1 MTRRT
6 IWLSYCGLLLII
18 AAPYLILGH
27 DAHILVHDNLNQLN
41 MLGIFN
47 GRFAAPLLPGSS
59 VPDFTLQGTP
69 DFFHLAH
76 FKLDKPLFVLG
87 YFPGFVLNELL
98 YRLLALVGCSALLK
112 RLSGSKMTLSI
123 LLASLAFAALPYWP
137 QGNGSIAALPLFVL
151 ACIDLARKS
160 HFARSVAFIALYALY
175 SNFFFI
181 GVYLVP
187 LMLFYALWRALHR
200 QSFVPLLAGCLLFC
214 VLSALSHFPVFYNH
228 LVAHVPTNRSLQ
240 QFAGVNLWQCAK
252 AAVMTLLTSHALA
265 PSLHRFII
273 LPSSIVISIW
283 AWRARF
289 QRRLLAGIWITLFSI
304 AAGSALFFWMPLQ
317 QLWQQLGLGF
327 NFSRIYV
334 FLPLL
339 WYLLFALCARWLYAR
354 PRPGWRVVAVV
365 ILASQ
370 LLLNLGTT
378 TNRAVSGQPSFGQ
391 FVAREQFDEM
401 KQAMG
406 AAHHN
411 DVVGC
416 IGFYPAMA
424 NYNGLRTIG
433 SFSAYYPASY
443 KTLFRNFIAAEL
455 AANEE
460 LKTYFDSRG
469 SALYLFDDDIGYR
482 YKTQDYPA
490 DFAITSRLNIPALAR
505 QQVRWIIASVP
516 VANAEQI
523 GLRLVSRQ
531 PGNGYYQALYLYH
544 IQEVL

>member
-1 MTRRT
+1 
-6 IWLSYCGLLLII
+6 
-18 AAPYLILGH
+18 
-27 DAHILVHDNLNQLN
+27 
-41 MLGIFN
+41 
-47 GRFAAPLLPGSS
+47 
-59 VPDFTLQGTP
+59 
-69 DFFHLAH
+69 
-76 FKLDKPLFVLG
+76 
-87 YFPGFVLNELL
+87 
-98 YRLLALVGCSALLK
+98 
-112 RLSGSKMTLSI
+112 
-123 LLASLAFAALPYWP
+123 
-137 QGNGSIAALPLFVL
+137 
-151 ACIDLARKS
+151 
-160 HFARSVAFIALYALY
+160 
-175 SNFFFI
+175 
-181 GVYLVP
+181 
-187 LMLFYALWRALHR
+187 
-200 QSFVPLLAGCLLFC
+200 
-214 VLSALSHFPVFYNH
+214 
-228 LVAHVPTNRSLQ
+228 
-240 QFAGVNLWQCAK
+240 
-252 AAVMTLLTSHALA
+252 
-265 PSLHRFII
+265 
-273 LPSSIVISIW
+273 
-283 AWRARF
+283 
-289 QRRLLAGIWITLFSI
+289 
-304 AAGSALFFWMPLQ
+304 
-317 QLWQQLGLGF
+317 
-327 NFSRIYV
+327 
-334 FLPLL
+334 
-339 WYLLFALCARWLYAR
+339 
-354 PRPGWRVVAVV
+354 VVAVV